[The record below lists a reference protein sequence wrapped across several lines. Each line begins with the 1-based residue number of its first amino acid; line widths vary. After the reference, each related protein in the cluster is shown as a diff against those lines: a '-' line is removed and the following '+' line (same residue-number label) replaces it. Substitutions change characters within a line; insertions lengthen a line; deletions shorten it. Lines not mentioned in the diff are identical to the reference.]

1 MQLPKDLKEAI
12 ETNAYCAIATHLN
25 ENVIQNHLMWID
37 YEDETL
43 IINTEKGRQKTLN
56 IRNNRN
62 ISLVVFKPDAMYISW
77 EIRGIVEEVIDDEK
91 ANKQIDKVSKRYT
104 GHLYARDNKTSW
116 EDAKIKDREMWRIKI
131 EKLVAMNRPAANI
144 VQSLAE

>member
-1 MQLPKDLKEAI
+1 MQLPDELKVAI
-12 ETNAYCAIATHLN
+12 DANAYCAIATHLN

-37 YEDETL
+37 YEGETL

-62 ISLVVFKPDAMYISW
+62 ISLVIFKPDAMYISW
-77 EIRGIVEEVIDDEK
+77 EIRGVVEEVVDDES
-91 ANKQIDKVSKRYT
+91 ANKQIDEVSKRYT
-104 GHLYARDNKTSW
+104 GHLYARDNNTSW
-116 EDAKIKDREMWRIKI
+116 IDSKIKDREMWRIKI

-144 VQSLAE
+144 VQSVAE

>member
-1 MQLPKDLKEAI
+1 MQLPDELKVAI
-12 ETNAYCAIATHLN
+12 DTNAYCAIATHLN

-37 YEDETL
+37 YEDESL

-62 ISLVVFKPDAMYISW
+62 ISLVIFKPDAMYISW
-77 EIRGIVEEVIDDEK
+77 EIRGVVEEVVDDES
-91 ANKQIDKVSKRYT
+91 ANKQIDEVSKRYT
-104 GHLYARDNKTSW
+104 GHLYARDNNTSW
-116 EDAKIKDREMWRIKI
+116 KDAKIKDREMWRIKI

-144 VQSLAE
+144 VQPVAE